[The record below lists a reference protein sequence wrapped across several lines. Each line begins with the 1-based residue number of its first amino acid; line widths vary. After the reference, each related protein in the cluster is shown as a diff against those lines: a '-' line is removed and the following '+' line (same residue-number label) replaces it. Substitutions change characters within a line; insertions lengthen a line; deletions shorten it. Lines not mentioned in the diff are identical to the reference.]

1 MSISRRE
8 ISKIL
13 AKEFYDDTLYTY
25 ILPNDK
31 TRLKALEEFFYCY
44 TNMYPTGTI
53 VSPSKDAQAIG
64 YIFYNKHN
72 IKKSTQLYNLT
83 KYSTKLI
90 SMTKH
95 ISMKE
100 FIRFGKAIYNNSSA
114 WIDEFVKGEFI
125 HIDLIV
131 VDEKHR
137 NKGLAKEIIKSV
149 FEEADKENIVV
160 TLETQNPQNVHI
172 YKHFGFEVV
181 KKQQY
186 EKLTQYCMIRKP
198 NNKQ

>member
-1 MSISRRE
+1 MSISKRE

-25 ILPNDK
+25 ILQNNK

-64 YIFYNKHN
+64 YIFYNKHS
-72 IKKSTQLYNLT
+72 IKKSTQLYNLI

-90 SMTKH
+90 LMTKH
-95 ISMKE
+95 ISIKE

-160 TLETQNPQNVHI
+160 TLETQNPTNVHI

-186 EKLTQYCMIRKP
+186 EKLTQYCMIRKT
-198 NNKQ
+198 NNN

>member
-8 ISKIL
+8 VSKIL

-44 TNMYPTGTI
+44 TSMYPTGTI
-53 VSPSKDAQAIG
+53 VSPSKDVQAIG
-64 YIFYNKHN
+64 YIFYNKHY
-72 IKKSTQLYNLT
+72 IKKSTQLYNLI

-90 SMTKH
+90 SMMKH

-137 NKGLAKEIIKSV
+137 NKGLAKKIIKSV

-160 TLETQNPQNVHI
+160 TLETQNPKNVHI
-172 YKHFGFEVV
+172 YKYFGFEVV
-181 KKQQY
+181 KEQQY

-198 NNKQ
+198 NYN

>member
-1 MSISRRE
+1 
-8 ISKIL
+8 
-13 AKEFYDDTLYTY
+13 
-25 ILPNDK
+25 
-31 TRLKALEEFFYCY
+31 
-44 TNMYPTGTI
+44 MYPTGTI

-72 IKKSTQLYNLT
+72 IKKSTQLYNLI

-90 SMTKH
+90 SMMKH
-95 ISMKE
+95 ISMKK
-100 FIRFGKAIYNNSSA
+100 FIRFGKVIYNNSSA

-137 NKGLAKEIIKSV
+137 NKGLAKKIIKSV

-160 TLETQNPQNVHI
+160 TLETQNPHNVHI

-198 NNKQ
+198 NNKE

>member
-1 MSISRRE
+1 M
-8 ISKIL
+8 
-13 AKEFYDDTLYTY
+13 YTY

-53 VSPSKDAQAIG
+53 VLPSKDAKAIG

-72 IKKSTQLYNLT
+72 IKKSKLLYNLI
-83 KYSTKLI
+83 KYSIKLT
-90 SMTKH
+90 SMMKH
-95 ISMKE
+95 ISFKE
-100 FIRFGKAIYNNSSA
+100 FMIFMKAIHNNSSA

-131 VDEKHR
+131 VDKKHR

-149 FEEADKENIVV
+149 FEEADKENVVV
-160 TLETQNPQNVHI
+160 TLETQNPNNVLL

-181 KKQQY
+181 KEQPY
-186 EKLTQYCMIRKP
+186 EELIQYCMIRKP
-198 NNKQ
+198 NNK